1 MSLRTTLAG
10 LLVATSLVA
19 TAPVAAK
26 DVVIHAGALIDGVS
40 GTPKKQVSILIK
52 DERIVGV
59 QPGFVTPAGAEVIDL
74 SGKTVLPGFIDV
86 HDHISM
92 DADWAVLA
100 RFTHNDADAVVTGVR
115 NARRDIEQGFTTV
128 RDVGSGS
135 IEAPALIR
143 GIAAKRIV
151 GPRIWTALQ
160 PLSATG
166 GHSDPQ
172 NGFRT
177 DIHFDGRELS
187 IVDGVDDAQ
196 RKVRQHRR
204 DGARL
209 IKIMPSGGVASI
221 GDDPNAMTMTDEEI
235 KAITETA
242 HSLGLK
248 VAAHVHG
255 NKAINRA
262 IIDGVDSIEH
272 GTYSDDTSYKLMKE
286 HGTFLV
292 PTLLVADWIYQ
303 TAVHHPERLPPTV
316 PEKAIAVTPTMMG
329 NAGRAYRA
337 GVKIA
342 LGTDLTGLGDRNKAE
357 EFALLVKAGLT
368 PMDAIFAG
376 TRNAA
381 ELIGAPQDI
390 GSIQAGRYA
399 DIVAVDGDPLADIT
413 VLQHVPFVM
422 KGGDVVKRNGAVVLK
437 IASAPAVGGG
447 EAGMDEDL

>member
-1 MSLRTTLAG
+1 MIKRKMLGA
-10 LLVATSLVA
+10 LL
-19 TAPVAAK
+19 APVLLAATPAYAK
-26 DVVIHAGALIDGVS
+26 DVVIHAGTLIDGAS
-40 GTPKKQVSILIK
+40 AQPRKQVSIIIK
-52 DERIVGV
+52 NDRITGV
-59 QPGFVTPAGAEVIDL
+59 QAGFVTPAGAEVIDL
-74 SGKTVLPGFIDV
+74 STKTVLPGFIDV

-92 DADWAVLA
+92 GPDWGVLG
-100 RFTHNDADAVVTGVR
+100 RFTLNKSDGVITGLR
-115 NARRDIEQGFTTV
+115 NAQRDIEQGFTTV
-128 RDVGSGS
+128 RDCGSGE

-143 GIAAKRIV
+143 AITAKQVI
-151 GPRIWTALQ
+151 GPRIWTAME

-172 NGFRT
+172 NGMQNE
-177 DIHFDGRELS
+177 IHFENRELS
-187 IVDGVDDAQ
+187 IVDGAEDAR

-204 DGARL
+204 DGATL

-221 GDDPNAMTMTDEEI
+221 GDDPNHMTMTDDEML
-235 KAITETA
+235 AVTETA

-255 NKAINRA
+255 NKAINHA
-262 IIDGVDSIEH
+262 VMDGVDSVEH
-272 GTYSDDTSYKLMKE
+272 GTYADATSYKLMKE

-303 TAVHHPERLPPTV
+303 MAVKSPEKLPPTV
-316 PEKAIAVTPTMMG
+316 AEKAIAVTPTMVG
-329 NAGRAYRA
+329 NTGRAYKA

-399 DIVAVDGDPLADIT
+399 DIVAVDGDPIADIST
-413 VLQHVPFVM
+413 LQHVGFVM
-422 KGGDVVKRNGAVVLK
+422 KGGDVVKRDGVIQLIN
-437 IASAPAVGGG
+437 
-447 EAGMDEDL
+447 

>member
-1 MSLRTTLAG
+1 MTMRKMLLA
-10 LLVATSLVA
+10 LCAATSLVA
-19 TAPVAAK
+19 PAVAK
-26 DVVIHAGALIDGVS
+26 DVVIHAGTLIDGAAA
-40 GTPKKQVSILIK
+40 TPKKQVSILIRN
-52 DERIVGV
+52 DRIVSI

-74 SGKTVLPGFIDV
+74 SSKTVLPGFIDA

-92 DADWAVLA
+92 PADWGVIG
-100 RFTHNDADAVVTGVR
+100 RFTLNDADAVLTGVA
-115 NARRDIEQGFTTV
+115 NAKRDIEQGFTTV

-135 IEAPALIR
+135 LEAPALNR
-143 GIAAKRIV
+143 AIASKQIV
-151 GPRIWTALQ
+151 GPRIWSALQ

-187 IVDGVDDAQ
+187 IVDGVEDAR

-204 DGARL
+204 DGAKV

-235 KAITETA
+235 KTITETA
-242 HSLGLK
+242 HELGMK

-255 NKAINRA
+255 NMAINRA
-262 IIDGVDSIEH
+262 ILDGVDSIEH

-286 HGTFLV
+286 HGVFLV

-303 TAVHHPERLPPTV
+303 MAVKHPEMLPPTV
-316 PEKAIAVTPTMMG
+316 PQKAIAVTPTMMG

-357 EFALLVKAGLT
+357 EFALMVKAGLK

-381 ELIGAPQDI
+381 ELIGAPEDI

-422 KGGDVVKRNGAVVLK
+422 KGGDVVKSDGKVVLK
-437 IASAPAVGGG
+437 IASAPPSTGGS
-447 EAGMDEDL
+447 AAMDEDL